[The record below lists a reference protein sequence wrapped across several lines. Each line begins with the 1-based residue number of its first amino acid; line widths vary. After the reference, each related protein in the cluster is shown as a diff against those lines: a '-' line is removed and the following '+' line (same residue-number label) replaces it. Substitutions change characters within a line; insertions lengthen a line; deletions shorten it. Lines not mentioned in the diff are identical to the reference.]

1 MKRKKKQ
8 EKLLILYD
16 IYGIV
21 LIAIAILCFL
31 SVFTNSAGP
40 VGEYLDK
47 TLKGLIGG
55 GSFII
60 PFIFISLGLYIILYR
75 NRLFFTYKSLG
86 ALIIFVVIMVFL
98 HIPVQ
103 IESTHLKYYENLR
116 YSILLGAEG
125 KGGGFLGSLLSIV
138 LLKFFGDLGTK
149 VILSASFMIGIIL
162 LFNKSLVFFIKK
174 MFMPIKI
181 LLNGTIQKTAESNKV
196 ESIKE
201 DQQEKNNDEKLEH
214 KIQIISETP
223 SEVKEQPT
231 GLTNFENT
239 ITEIKGFQKDD
250 LEINIIDEEIKK
262 DYIMPSTS
270 LLEKASKNKGA
281 IDEKEILKKAIV
293 LENTLDSFG
302 VKAKIVQVNYGPT
315 VTRYEIQP
323 APGVK
328 VSRIVSLAD
337 DIALSLAA
345 SHVRIE
351 APIPGKSAVG
361 IEVPNKKT
369 SFVYLREIIETKEF
383 GNSKSNL
390 TIALGKDVAGK
401 PIIADL
407 SDMPHLLIS
416 GATGSGKSVCINCII
431 SSILFKAKPD
441 EVKFLLIDPKVVE
454 LKAFDDIPHLITPV
468 VTDPQ
473 KAASALNWIVNIM
486 EERYK
491 KFANINVR
499 DIARYNEKN
508 TEIGNDKYM
517 PQIVVIIDE
526 LADLMMV
533 APNEVED
540 SICRIAQMARAAG
553 IYLVVATQR
562 PSVDVITGVIKANIP
577 SRIAFAVSS
586 QIDSRT
592 ILDIGGA
599 EKLLGKGDM
608 LFYPVG
614 APKPI
619 RIQGCC
625 VSESDIE
632 RLVSYIKAQGT
643 PTYKKEDFLVDES
656 AKPKKDEFKDEL
668 LYDAL
673 KLIVEQGQASVSLLQ
688 RRLRIGYTRAAR
700 IIDHLEERGI
710 ISSYSGTKPRDI
722 LITNEQLENILE
734 KELK

>member
-1 MKRKKKQ
+1 MKRKRKQ
-8 EKLLILYD
+8 EKLMIIYD

-21 LIAIAILCFL
+21 LIAIAILCFI
-31 SVFTNSAGP
+31 SVFTDSAGS

-47 TLKGLIGG
+47 ALKGLIGG

-60 PFIFISLGLYIILYR
+60 SFIFISLGLYIILYR
-75 NRLFFTYKSLG
+75 NRLLFSYKSLG
-86 ALIIFVVIMVFL
+86 VLIIFIVVIVFL
-98 HIPVQ
+98 HIPIQ
-103 IESTHLKYYENLR
+103 MEYMHLKYHESLR
-116 YSILLGAEG
+116 KSILLGVEG
-125 KGGGFLGSLLSIV
+125 RGGGFIGSLLSII

-149 VILSASFMIGIIL
+149 VILSASFVIGIIL
-162 LFNKSLVFFIKK
+162 LFNKSIVFFIKK
-174 MFMPIKI
+174 IFMPIKI
-181 LLNGTIQKTAESNKV
+181 LLNGTIQKTAELDRV
-196 ESIKE
+196 ESIKIG
-201 DQQEKNNDEKLEH
+201 QQEKNKDEKLEH
-214 KIQIISETP
+214 QIQIISETP
-223 SEVKEQPT
+223 SEIKETSGLNAT
-231 GLTNFENT
+231 GNK
-239 ITEIKGFQKDD
+239 ITESKGFQKDD
-250 LEINIIDEEIKK
+250 LELNIIDEELKK
-262 DYIMPSTS
+262 DYIMPATS
-270 LLEKASKNKGA
+270 LLERTSKHKGA
-281 IDEKEILKKAIV
+281 ITEKEILKKAIV
-293 LENTLDSFG
+293 LENTLESFG
-302 VKAKIVQVNYGPT
+302 IKAKIVQVNYGPT

-351 APIPGKSAVG
+351 APIPGKAAVG
-361 IEVPNKKT
+361 IEVPNKKI
-369 SFVYLREIIETKEF
+369 SFVYLKEIIETKEF
-383 GNSKSNL
+383 DSSKSNL

-401 PIIADL
+401 PIIANL
-407 SDMPHLLIS
+407 GDMPHLLIS

-454 LKAFDDIPHLITPV
+454 LKAFDNIPHLITPV
-468 VTDPQ
+468 VTDPK
-473 KAASALNWIVNIM
+473 KAASALNWVVNIM

-491 KFANINVR
+491 KFADINVR
-499 DIARYNEKN
+499 DITRYNEKIL
-508 TEIGNDKYM
+508 EIGDVKYM

-526 LADLMMV
+526 LADLMMI

-540 SICRIAQMARAAG
+540 YICRIAQMARAAG

-586 QIDSRT
+586 QTDSRT
-592 ILDIGGA
+592 ILDMGGA
-599 EKLLGKGDM
+599 ERLLGKGDM

-619 RIQGCC
+619 RVQGCC
-625 VSESDIE
+625 ISENDIE
-632 RLVSYIKAQGT
+632 RLVGYIKVQGA
-643 PTYKKEDFLVDES
+643 PTYNKEDFLADAFSKSE
-656 AKPKKDEFKDEL
+656 KDEFQDEL
-668 LYDAL
+668 LNDAL

-700 IIDHLEERGI
+700 IIDYLEERGI

-722 LITNEQLENILE
+722 LITNDQLEKILE

>member
-1 MKRKKKQ
+1 MKRKRKQ
-8 EKLLILYD
+8 EKLMIIYD

-21 LIAIAILCFL
+21 LIAIAILCFI
-31 SVFTNSAGP
+31 SVFTDSAGS

-47 TLKGLIGG
+47 ALKGLIGG

-60 PFIFISLGLYIILYR
+60 SFIFILLGLYIILYR
-75 NRLFFTYKSLG
+75 NRLLFSYKSLG
-86 ALIIFVVIMVFL
+86 VLIIFIVVIVFL
-98 HIPVQ
+98 HIPIQ
-103 IESTHLKYYENLR
+103 MEYMHLKYHESLR
-116 YSILLGAEG
+116 KSILLGVEG
-125 KGGGFLGSLLSIV
+125 RGGGFIGSLLSII

-149 VILSASFMIGIIL
+149 VILSASFVIGIIL
-162 LFNKSLVFFIKK
+162 LFNKSIVFFIKK
-174 MFMPIKI
+174 IFMPIKI
-181 LLNGTIQKTAESNKV
+181 LLNGTIQKTAELDRV
-196 ESIKE
+196 ESIKIG
-201 DQQEKNNDEKLEH
+201 QQEKNKDEKLEH
-214 KIQIISETP
+214 QIQIISETP
-223 SEVKEQPT
+223 SEIKETSGLNAT
-231 GLTNFENT
+231 GNK
-239 ITEIKGFQKDD
+239 ITESKGFQKDD
-250 LEINIIDEEIKK
+250 LELNIIDEELKK
-262 DYIMPSTS
+262 DYIMPATS
-270 LLEKASKNKGA
+270 LLERTSKHKGA
-281 IDEKEILKKAIV
+281 ITEKEILKKAIV
-293 LENTLDSFG
+293 LENTLESFG
-302 VKAKIVQVNYGPT
+302 IKAKIVQVNYGPT

-351 APIPGKSAVG
+351 APIPGKAAVG
-361 IEVPNKKT
+361 IEVPNKKI
-369 SFVYLREIIETKEF
+369 SFVYLKEIIETKEF
-383 GNSKSNL
+383 DSSKSNL

-401 PIIADL
+401 PIIANL
-407 SDMPHLLIS
+407 GDMPHLLIS

-454 LKAFDDIPHLITPV
+454 LKAFDNIPHLITPV
-468 VTDPQ
+468 VTDPK
-473 KAASALNWIVNIM
+473 KAASALNWVVNIM

-491 KFANINVR
+491 KFADINVR
-499 DIARYNEKN
+499 DITRYNEKIL
-508 TEIGNDKYM
+508 EIGDVKYM

-526 LADLMMV
+526 LADLMMI

-540 SICRIAQMARAAG
+540 YICRIAQMARAAG

-586 QIDSRT
+586 QTDSRT
-592 ILDIGGA
+592 ILDMGGA
-599 EKLLGKGDM
+599 ERLLGKGDM

-619 RIQGCC
+619 RVQGCC
-625 VSESDIE
+625 ISENDIE
-632 RLVSYIKAQGT
+632 RLVGYIKVQGA
-643 PTYKKEDFLVDES
+643 PTYNKEDFLADAFSKSE
-656 AKPKKDEFKDEL
+656 KDEFQDEL
-668 LYDAL
+668 LNDAL

-700 IIDHLEERGI
+700 IIDYLEERGI

-722 LITNEQLENILE
+722 LITNDQLEKILE